1 MRFLLSL
8 LLVVVAI
15 AMALASGAGAMLSR
29 NVLDTEGFT
38 RAVVATVQSPA
49 GLSLVRTSVANGV
62 ADRAAAQP
70 SIVAAGAASIAGTWA
85 VRAVRSDAATQIL
98 APVAVGLQQGIL
110 TGTQK
115 GAVQL
120 DVRAMASA
128 ADAPPV
134 VTTLLDAVGGELLVT
149 VPWVSISPGAQTV
162 LQELDR
168 HRWLPS
174 ALAIGALVVALL
186 ALVVSRRRGLTL
198 ILLGFGLAV
207 CAYLLRPVATDLTNA
222 IVARQGQDVNTGP
235 LAGEFVDQLFDGW
248 GSVSGAMIAIGLA
261 LMLVGAVFS
270 LRRSKS

>member
-15 AMALASGAGAMLSR
+15 AMALCSGAGAMLAR
-29 NVLDTEGFT
+29 NVLDTGGIT

-70 SIVAAGAASIAGTWA
+70 SVVATGAASIAGDWA
-85 VRAVRSDAATQIL
+85 VRAVRSDAAGQIL

-115 GAVQL
+115 GSVQL
-120 DVRAMASA
+120 DVRAMANA

-134 VTTLLDAVGGELLVT
+134 ITALLDAVGGQLLVT

-168 HRWLPS
+168 HRWLPTACAIA
-174 ALAIGALVVALL
+174 ALGLGLL
-186 ALVVSRRRGLTL
+186 ALLLSRRRGLTL
-198 ILLGFGLAV
+198 ILLGLGLAAS
-207 CAYLLRPVATDLTNA
+207 AYLLRPLATDLTA
-222 IVARQGQDVNTGP
+222 SVVARRAQDVSTGP
-235 LAGEFVDQLFDGW
+235 LAAEFVNQLFDGW
-248 GSVSGAMIAIGLA
+248 TSVSGALIAIGLA
-261 LMLVGAVFS
+261 LVLVGLVFS
-270 LRRSKS
+270 LRSSKR